1 MQLDRYFLWLAAQ
14 VAMSVESALTTQSF
28 AL

>member
-1 MQLDRYFLWLAAQ
+1 MQLNRYFLWLATQ
-14 VAMSVESALTTQSF
+14 VAMSVESALAAQSF